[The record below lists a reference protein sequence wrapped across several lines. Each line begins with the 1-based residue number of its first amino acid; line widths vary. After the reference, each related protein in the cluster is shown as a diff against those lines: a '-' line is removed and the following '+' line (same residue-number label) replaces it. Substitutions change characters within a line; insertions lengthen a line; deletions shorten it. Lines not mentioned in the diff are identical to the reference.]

1 MACQQHLSIMF
12 IQQNQ
17 KLEAQFTQI
26 AMHLQ
31 YTMLLE
37 NSAVQTLHTMGQL
50 GLWLSPGFAVPLFVT
65 ALSLWK

>member
-1 MACQQHLSIMF
+1 
-12 IQQNQ
+12 
-17 KLEAQFTQI
+17 
-26 AMHLQ
+26 MHLQ

-37 NSAVQTLHTMGQL
+37 NSAAQTLHTMGQL